1 MFKLGEIAFGD
12 NVSIVDAPPT
22 RQSGHATL
30 VGVCYGMTTPSVTG
44 VEVLGD
50 AFDDVAVN
58 VHFENDAVL
67 DAWFAPELV
76 TLVDHA
82 VGSRATV
89 GDRAFVKTADGE
101 WVPTRSNGGQR
112 PARRR
117 RWFRHT

>member
-1 MFKLGEIAFGD
+1 VFKLGEIAFGD

-22 RQSGHATL
+22 PQSGHATL

-58 VHFENDAVL
+58 VHFENDAVP

-89 GDRAFVKTADGE
+89 G
-101 WVPTRSNGGQR
+101 
-112 PARRR
+112 
-117 RWFRHT
+117 

>member
-1 MFKLGEIAFGD
+1 VFKLGEIASGD

-58 VHFENDAVL
+58 VHFENDAVP

-117 RWFRHT
+117 RWFRLT